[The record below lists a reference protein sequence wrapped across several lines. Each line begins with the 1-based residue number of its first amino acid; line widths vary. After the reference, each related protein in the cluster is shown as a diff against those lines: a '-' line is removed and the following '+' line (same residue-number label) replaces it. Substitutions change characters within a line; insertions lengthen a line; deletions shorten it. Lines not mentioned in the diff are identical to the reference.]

1 MTREIFL
8 KSYWRYYLLLEEKFM
23 QTINYVE
30 LSEKNFPTFS
40 IEYAYLLQTIGSE
53 LDTFFKVYCGFAL
66 NESNT
71 MNDYRPRVLDKYP
84 EIVKQTI
91 VVEEFSLTLT
101 PFKDWNTQSLKWWK
115 AYNSVKHNRY
125 DNLSLACL
133 ENVVNALAALFLLEL
148 KYLKELT
155 AKDDGF
161 NRPDKESNLFTLPD
175 WEYNCFTEAEA
186 FRKFI
191 KHFAQSN

>member
-1 MTREIFL
+1 MTREKFL

-23 QTINYVE
+23 QSINYVE
-30 LSEKNFPTFS
+30 LSEKNFPTYS

-53 LDTFFKVYCGFAL
+53 LDTFFKFYCGFDL
-66 NESNT
+66 EESKT
-71 MNDYRPRVLDKYP
+71 MKDYRSHVLGKYP
-84 EIVKQTI
+84 EIVNRTI
-91 VVEEFSLTLT
+91 TVAEFSLTLT

-125 DNLSLACL
+125 DKLSLACL

-148 KYLKELT
+148 KHLKEL
-155 AKDDGF
+155 AEGDQGF

-175 WEYNCFTEAEA
+175 WEYNCVPASEA
-186 FRKFI
+186 FLEI
-191 KHFAQSN
+191 HEAL